1 MHIDASAGGM
11 YLCMCVYLYVRCAC
25 LAFAVLGMW
34 LGQQQRLFLQ
44 IKAVQDSPGPVSV
57 VEETE
62 LLPSCQVLS
71 AGKPIPARAF
81 AQQLFDWKYSRKG
94 VGTGDGSQ
102 LQFYS

>member
-1 MHIDASAGGM
+1 M

-44 IKAVQDSPGPVSV
+44 IKAVQDSPGPVPV

-62 LLPSCQVLS
+62 LLPSCQVLR
-71 AGKPIPARAF
+71 AGKPIPATAF
-81 AQQLFDWKYSRKG
+81 AQRLFDWKYSRKG

-102 LQFYS
+102 LVLLLS